1 MSTALGN
8 HILVEFMNC
17 DPHIMNDV
25 AAIEKDM
32 VAAAQKA
39 GATVI
44 NSTFHHFSPYGVSG
58 VVVIQESHLAI
69 HTWPEYGYAAVDL
82 FTCGE
87 MDAWISFDWLKEAFG
102 AKSYS
107 ALEMKRGSVKLLQRN
122 DFDMTSM
129 RQKASEWANPD
140 FYTRNVWFTDKDD
153 MQALSL
159 RFTGEVF
166 YDVQSPFQ
174 RVRILESYKY
184 GKMLALDDMVMTTI
198 QDEFHYH
205 EMISHPAMFT
215 HGNAKNILVIGGGD
229 GGSIREILRHEGV
242 EKVTMVEI
250 DGEVI
255 KACKEFLPEIANSFD
270 HPKLELLVDDGI
282 EFIKNAKPESYDII
296 IVDGSDP
303 VGPAEGL
310 FSVEFYTNCYNALKK
325 DGIMLAQGESPKFNE
340 KAFTEL
346 NHTLQ
351 DIFGENKAPISLFF
365 VPTYPTGMW
374 CFQYGVKGDKHPKY
388 VTNEA
393 EIDAF
398 SEANGLRYYNADVHK
413 GSFATPNFVKTLLN
427 KEICQTSTPTV

>member
-1 MSTALGN
+1 MNTSLGH

-25 AAIEKDM
+25 GGIERDM
-32 VAAAQKA
+32 VAAAEKA
-39 GATVI
+39 HATVI
-44 NSTFHHFSPYGVSG
+44 NSTFHHFSPWGVSG

-82 FTCGE
+82 FTCGD
-87 MDAWISFDWLKEAFG
+87 MNAWISFDFLKEAF
-102 AKSYS
+102 KSQSYS
-107 ALEMKRGSVKLLQRN
+107 AIEMKRGSVNLLTRN
-122 DFDMTSM
+122 NFDMTTM
-129 RQKASEWANPD
+129 RQKASEWRNPD
-140 FYTRNVWFTDKDD
+140 FFTRNVWFTDKDD
-153 MQALSL
+153 FQALSL

-166 YDVQSPFQ
+166 FDVQSPFQ

-198 QDEFHYH
+198 EDEFHYH
-205 EMISHPAMFT
+205 EMISHPALFT

-229 GGSIREILRHEGV
+229 GGTVREILRHEGV

-255 KACKEFLPEIANSFD
+255 TACKEHLPQIAAAFD
-270 HPKLELLVDDGI
+270 DPRLDLIVDDGI
-282 EFIKNAKPESYDII
+282 AFIKNAAPESYDLV

-310 FSVEFYTNCYNALKK
+310 FSVEFYTNCYNSLTK
-325 DGIMLAQGESPKFNE
+325 DGILVAQGESPKFNE

-351 DIFGENKAPISLFF
+351 GIFGTDKAPVSLFF

-374 CFQYGVKGDKHPKY
+374 SFQYGIKGDKHPKHIS
-388 VTNEA
+388 NES

-398 SEANGLRYYNADVHK
+398 VDNKGLRYYNADVHK
-413 GSFATPNFVKTLLN
+413 GSFATPNFVKTLL
-427 KEICQTSTPTV
+427 KK

>member
-1 MSTALGN
+1 MSNVALGN

-25 AAIEKDM
+25 ATIERDM
-32 VAAAQKA
+32 VDAARKA

-87 MDAWISFDWLKEAFG
+87 MDAWISFDYLKECFKS
-102 AKSYS
+102 KSYS
-107 ALEMKRGSVKLLQRN
+107 ALEMKRGSVNLLTRN
-122 DFDMTSM
+122 DFDMTTM
-129 RQKASEWANPD
+129 REKAAEWRNPD
-140 FYTRNVWFTDKDD
+140 FYTRNVWFTDKDED
-153 MQALSL
+153 QALSL

-166 YDVQSPFQ
+166 FDVQSPFQ
-174 RVRILESYKY
+174 RVRILESTKY

-198 QDEFHYH
+198 NDEFHYH

-215 HGNAKNILVIGGGD
+215 HGNAKSILVIGGGD
-229 GGSIREILRHEGV
+229 GGTVREILRHEGV

-255 KACKEFLPEIANSFD
+255 KACKEHLPQIAAAFD
-270 HPKLELLVDDGI
+270 NPKLDLKVDDGI
-282 EFIKNAKPESYDII
+282 AYIKNAAPQSFDII

-310 FSVEFYTNCYNALKK
+310 FSVEFYTNCFNALKEG
-325 DGIMLAQGESPKFNE
+325 GILVAQGESPKFNE
-340 KAFTEL
+340 KAFAEL

-351 DIFGENKAPISLFF
+351 DIFGKENAPVSLFY

-374 CFQYGVKGDKHPKY
+374 SFQYGIKGGITPKAI
-388 VTNEA
+388 TNETA
-393 EIDAF
+393 IDAF
-398 SEANGLRYYNADVHK
+398 VDAKGLRYYNADIHK
-413 GSFATPNFVKTLLN
+413 ASFATPNFVKALI
-427 KEICQTSTPTV
+427 KK